1 MEPSSEFDNVA
12 FDPETLA
19 ILEGVFEE
27 AWVSIQ
33 AQRNG
38 NITRAALAE
47 RILKLAVKGE
57 RNPAR
62 LLDGAL
68 SGSKTD
74 AERDRLEKALE
85 EGLRETFPASDAVA
99 VFSPHHSNRTR
110 TIPHGPR
117 AESSRCEGWK
127 LMHRQ
132 GRPTFDRGDAVLD
145 CLLHLL
151 ERAHLDLAHALAR
164 DAEFGARS
172 SRVIGSSARRR
183 ASKMRRSRSLS
194 T

>member
-1 MEPSSEFDNVA
+1 MTREHDERMCEAPKDGMCQQPHWGLRAGKMSEFGNVA

-19 ILEGVFEE
+19 ILEGVFDE

-47 RILKLAVKGE
+47 RILTLAVKGE

-68 SGSKTD
+68 SRSKTD

-99 VFSPHHSNRTR
+99 VVQPRTTR
-110 TIPHGPR
+110 T
-117 AESSRCEGWK
+117 
-127 LMHRQ
+127 
-132 GRPTFDRGDAVLD
+132 T
-145 CLLHLL
+145 
-151 ERAHLDLAHALAR
+151 
-164 DAEFGARS
+164 
-172 SRVIGSSARRR
+172 
-183 ASKMRRSRSLS
+183 
-194 T
+194 

>member
-1 MEPSSEFDNVA
+1 MQLRLLFVAKLQRACPNSPTGGKEGKMSEFGNVA

-19 ILEGVFEE
+19 ILEGVFDE

-47 RILKLAVKGE
+47 RILTLAVKGE

-68 SGSKTD
+68 SRSKTD

-85 EGLRETFPASDAVA
+85 EGLRETFPASDGVA
-99 VFSPHHSNRTR
+99 VVQPAPLEPHYDYT
-110 TIPHGPR
+110 
-117 AESSRCEGWK
+117 
-127 LMHRQ
+127 
-132 GRPTFDRGDAVLD
+132 
-145 CLLHLL
+145 
-151 ERAHLDLAHALAR
+151 
-164 DAEFGARS
+164 
-172 SRVIGSSARRR
+172 
-183 ASKMRRSRSLS
+183 SRSKG
-194 T
+194 

>member
-1 MEPSSEFDNVA
+1 MSEFGNVA

-19 ILEGVFEE
+19 ILEGVFDE

-47 RILKLAVKGE
+47 RILNLAVKGE

-68 SGSKTD
+68 SRSKTD

-99 VFSPHHSNRTR
+99 VVQPAPPEPHYNYTK
-110 TIPHGPR
+110 G
-117 AESSRCEGWK
+117 
-127 LMHRQ
+127 
-132 GRPTFDRGDAVLD
+132 
-145 CLLHLL
+145 
-151 ERAHLDLAHALAR
+151 
-164 DAEFGARS
+164 
-172 SRVIGSSARRR
+172 
-183 ASKMRRSRSLS
+183 
-194 T
+194 